1 VGDVELDMV
10 VDAVLSE
17 VWDADT
23 IIIENCPTLPALL
36 ESPLYVATMIE
47 SVAKYPWTVIEHV
60 AYVDL
65 VTAREHDVELED
77 RPSNPGRTQG
87 GG

>member
-1 VGDVELDMV
+1 MGDVELDVV

-17 VWDADT
+17 VWGAAM

-36 ESPLYVATMIE
+36 ESPLYVVATIE
-47 SVAKYPWTVIEHV
+47 SVAKYPWTVIEHD

-77 RPSNPGRTQG
+77 RPCNPGRTQG